1 MLIGDERGI
10 KITKERTKELE
21 DKTYELEI
29 FNKTMVDRE
38 MRIIEM
44 KKEVNELCKEL
55 KREIKYPPIWG
66 AKQK

>member
-1 MLIGDERGI
+1 MNDLDIN
-10 KITKERTKELE
+10 
-21 DKTYELEI
+21 
-29 FNKTMVDRE
+29 FNYLSP
-38 MRIIEM
+38 EM